1 MLKHDDKEKKYYLG
15 KPKSYR
21 FKNKILITE
30 KAEKIVDIIVEKRG
44 I

>member
-30 KAEKIVDIIVEKRG
+30 KAEKIVDVIVG
-44 I
+44 